1 MLSCKFKMSRRSDCL
16 DLFDVGQLA
25 GRTPRL
31 LRPERRQLQ
40 LVARWRIRKEVERG
54 SGGGGTEEV
63 ASKLVSKSLAPAPAL
78 LLLPLKMR
86 WSFVVLLEERGQS
99 KVPFKQQL
107 AATDGLTLCA
117 TSRLQSIY
125 LVFRAFCGHGPVSTM
140 CMYEYVSAMRCTR
153 SSQYVVQCNC
163 SH

>member
-1 MLSCKFKMSRRSDCL
+1 MSRRSDCL

-25 GRTPRL
+25 GRPPRL

-107 AATDGLTLCA
+107 AATDERTDVDGRTDGLSVRHPVYSPFISFSEHFAAAALCRQCA
-117 TSRLQSIY
+117 CTSTS
-125 LVFRAFCGHGPVSTM
+125 VPCGVQDQVST
-140 CMYEYVSAMRCTR
+140 
-153 SSQYVVQCNC
+153 
-163 SH
+163 